1 MQCTYRKFRQPSPQ
15 QLAKP
20 RKQKDISTGCLFV
33 LKPNL
38 DPWTM
43 TSIPVQPS
51 SDEVPSLGRRQFMN
65 LLTFGA
71 VTGVALGALYPVVR
85 YFIPAQG
92 AGPSAGS
99 LALDEL
105 GNPIVASGWLAS
117 HNEGDRSLVQGL
129 KGDPT
134 YLIIEGEGAIGA
146 IGLNAICTHL
156 GCVVPWNS
164 GENKFICPCHGSQ
177 YDPEGTVVRGPA
189 PLPLALAHVAV
200 EGERVLL
207 STWSET
213 DPRTGEKPW
222 WS

>member
-1 MQCTYRKFRQPSPQ
+1 MTHLPLNP
-15 QLAKP
+15 
-20 RKQKDISTGCLFV
+20 
-33 LKPNL
+33 PN
-38 DPWTM
+38 DK
-43 TSIPVQPS
+43 
-51 SDEVPSLGRRQFMN
+51 VPSLGRRQVMN

-71 VTGVALGALYPVVR
+71 ITGVALGALYPVVS
-85 YFIPAQG
+85 YFIPPG
-92 AGPSAGS
+92 EAGSSGGS
-99 LALDEL
+99 LAHDEL
-105 GNPIVASGWLAS
+105 GKPIAASGWMAS
-117 HNEGDRSLVQGL
+117 HPEGDRSLVQGL

-134 YLIIEGEGAIGA
+134 YLVVEGEGAIGA

-177 YDPEGTVVRGPA
+177 YDPEGAVVRGRA

-200 EGERVLL
+200 EGERVQL
-207 STWSET
+207 SAWRET